1 MDIALFTKQLI
12 KRTFKVIVRVFSSI
26 FSTLFTNYADVKNSF
41 LELSQSPELALVTCV
56 TDSCV
61 SAYVVLSQG
70 KWSDAAR
77 EPRTV
82 RTADREAGGDTSGP
96 GQYWGRQLER
106 TKPANQRPAPDLRD
120 QWEDNGSAR
129 PGWSLINTQLLPLD
143 RTTRHSWL
151 HRPGENLQNADK
163 SRLKLTIILTGV

>member
-77 EPRTV
+77 ER
-82 RTADREAGGDTSGP
+82 
-96 GQYWGRQLER
+96 GQ
-106 TKPANQRPAPDLRD
+106 
-120 QWEDNGSAR
+120 
-129 PGWSLINTQLLPLD
+129 
-143 RTTRHSWL
+143 
-151 HRPGENLQNADK
+151 
-163 SRLKLTIILTGV
+163 